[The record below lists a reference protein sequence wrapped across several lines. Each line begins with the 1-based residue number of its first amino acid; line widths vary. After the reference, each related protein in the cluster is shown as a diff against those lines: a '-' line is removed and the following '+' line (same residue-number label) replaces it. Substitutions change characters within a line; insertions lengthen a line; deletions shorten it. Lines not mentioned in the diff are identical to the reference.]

1 MMGRLNENIRGLR
14 MQLGISQVVLAQ
26 KLCVTKQCVS
36 NWENDN
42 ILPSIEALEKLA
54 DVFGVSTDYLLG
66 REAKSVISAEGL
78 TDEQAAHVRMLV
90 NDFKKANRKE
100 P

>member
-1 MMGRLNENIRGLR
+1 MTGRLNENIRGLR

-66 REAKSVISAEGL
+66 RESKSVISADGL

-100 P
+100 L